1 MGEAASPAAIRVES
15 NNDMAK
21 KFKNLLKSKHP
32 LEWLADIRRLPKA
45 VQTNIARIVWWDW
58 FAAREVQDR
67 WPHLDTYINAPMID
81 LNRQETIKYLLECGY
96 SEKNANGRISDE
108 DGRK

>member
-1 MGEAASPAAIRVES
+1 MVEAATPAADYVEP

-21 KFKNLLKSKHP
+21 SKNPLTKKHP
-32 LEWLADIRRLPKA
+32 LEWLHDIRSLPKK

-67 WPHLDTYINAPMID
+67 WPHLDSYINGPMIN
-81 LNRQETIKYLLECGY
+81 LNREETVKHLLECGY
-96 SEKNANGRISDE
+96 SEKAANGRISDE